1 MNFLRKQIDQGLS
14 IVEKYQGNIPFHL
27 YLKEIFRQNK
37 NWGSKDRKNYRNI
50 CYTYFR
56 HFQLLKTLNRDLKI
70 DYLEKQLTL
79 SVITD
84 TQAFSFFEG
93 QISDK
98 LEITRLNQDFCKEPD
113 VYFRALPKFEEYIEK
128 SISEEGNKCEKIQT
142 VRGIFKFSAKTNL
155 DDYIQ
160 TGKGYI
166 QDLSCQLAILKLSQH
181 VEMKR
186 VWDCCS
192 GAGGKAI
199 DMTLINPQ
207 IQLFCS
213 DKRKQILINLRT
225 RFQSMGLRIPNTQEI
240 DLLTDLNQ
248 LNDGF
253 FNQSLIVADVPCTGS
268 GTWRRNPE
276 NLVHF
281 KPELIQSYSSLQ
293 AQILKNIASFVKP
306 EGYIFYMTC
315 SIFKYENELNI
326 EKFIKNHRYEVVFQ
340 DYFGGY
346 QLESDTI
353 FGCLLKKL
361 P

>member
-56 HFQLLKTLNRDLKI
+56 HYQLIKTLIRDEKI
-70 DYLEKQLTL
+70 DYLEKQLTHH
-79 SVITD
+79 TTKD
-84 TQAFSFFEG
+84 TLAFSFFEG

-98 LEITRLNQDFCKEPD
+98 LNINRLNEDFGKEPD
-113 VYFRALPKFEEYIEK
+113 VYFRALPQFEESVEK
-128 SISEEGNKCEKIQT
+128 TIKEQGNNCEKIQT
-142 VRGIFKFSAKTNL
+142 IPGIFKLSAKINL
-155 DDYIQ
+155 EEFIS
-160 TGKGYI
+160 KGQGYV

-181 VEMKR
+181 VELKR
-186 VWDCCS
+186 IWDCCS

-199 DMTLINPQ
+199 DMTLINPK

-213 DKRKQILINLRT
+213 DKRKQILINLKT
-225 RFQSMGLRIPNTQEI
+225 RFQSLGLNIPNTQEI

-253 FNQSLIVADVPCTGS
+253 YNQSLVVADVPCTGS

-281 KPELIQSYSSLQ
+281 KHESIQNYASLQ
-293 AQILKNIASFVKP
+293 AQILKNIESFVKP
-306 EGYIFYMTC
+306 QGYIFYMTC
-315 SIFKYENELNI
+315 SIFKSENEQNI
-326 EKFIKNHRYEVVFQ
+326 EKFLKNHPYEIVFQ

-346 QLESDTI
+346 ELESDTI
-353 FGCLLKKL
+353 FGCLLRKIK
-361 P
+361 

>member
-1 MNFLRKQIDQGLS
+1 MNFLRKQIEQGLS

-56 HFQLLKTLNRDLKI
+56 HFQLIKN
-70 DYLEKQLTL
+70 L
-79 SVITD
+79 SKTD
-84 TQAFSFFEG
+84 TINYIENQINGSEVLDTHAFSFFEG

-98 LEITRLNQDFCKEPD
+98 LILSRLNEDFGKEPD
-113 VYFRALPKFEEYIEK
+113 VYFRALPKFENFIENYLIEQGTK
-128 SISEEGNKCEKIQT
+128 YEKNQTIS
-142 VRGIFKFSAKTNL
+142 GIFKLSAKTNL
-155 DDYIQ
+155 DEFIQ

-199 DMTLINPQ
+199 DMSLINPQ

-213 DKRKQILINLRT
+213 DKRKQILINLRA
-225 RFQSMGLRIPNTQEI
+225 RFQSLGLTMPNTQEI
-240 DLLTDLNQ
+240 DLINDLDQ

-253 FNQSLIVADVPCTGS
+253 FNQLLIVADVPCTGS

-276 NLVHF
+276 NLVYF
-281 KPELIQSYSSLQ
+281 NQELIQTYSSLQ
-293 AQILKNIASFVKP
+293 AQILNKIEKFVKNN
-306 EGYIFYMTC
+306 GYIFYMTC
-315 SIFKYENELNI
+315 SIFKSENENNI
-326 EKFIKNHRYEVVFQ
+326 EKFVKKHPYKIVFQ
-340 DYFGGY
+340 EYFGGY
-346 QLESDTI
+346 ELEADTI
-353 FGCLLKKL
+353 FGCLLQKNQ
-361 P
+361 